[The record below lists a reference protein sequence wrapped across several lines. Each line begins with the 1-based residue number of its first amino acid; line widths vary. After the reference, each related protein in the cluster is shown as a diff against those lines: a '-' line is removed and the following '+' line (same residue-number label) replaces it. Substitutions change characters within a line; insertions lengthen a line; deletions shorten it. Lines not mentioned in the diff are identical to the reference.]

1 MEIAFYCALESS
13 LWTNS
18 FVWGSGWGGA
28 GRVNSS
34 EIACYAIQAAHE
46 YTERRLGLTDS
57 VPSKHGSQRLT
68 ESDQNVYP
76 SGSAVATPHTFP

>member
-1 MEIAFYCALESS
+1 MDS
-13 LWTNS
+13 L
-18 FVWGSGWGGA
+18 VLGSGWGGA

-46 YTERRLGLTDS
+46 YTEQRLGLTDS

-76 SGSAVATPHTFP
+76 SGSAWPHHTLFRNGDPDSLL